1 MSPNNLSAAPL
12 LSTINDPAAMRRL
25 QRPQLQALA
34 DELRQFLLHS
44 VAGTGGHLSSN
55 LGTVELTVALH
66 YVFNTPNDRIVWDVG
81 HQTYPH
87 KILTG
92 RRDRMQSLRQFGGL
106 SGFPRREES
115 EYDTF
120 GTAHS
125 STSISAAL
133 GMALASRIKG
143 EDRYSVAVIGDG
155 AMTAGMAFEAMN
167 NAGVEDCR
175 LLVILNDNDMSISPP
190 VGALNRY
197 LAQLLSGSFYTAA
210 KNVGKSVLKLGTLQP
225 TLPVAS
231 INDVRLLPSTYN
243 GSLLTSQDIDGLT
256 LNVGRLEKQNL
267 RDSSS
272 NDQMSYAGV
281 QSSHL
286 DLAGGTY
293 ALRPNLALSYYYA
306 QMHDLYRQQYAG
318 LVHDLPLAEGVSLR
332 SDLRYF
338 DTREQGN
345 ANLRSAARVDGGRI
359 DNRFFNGMLTLG
371 VGAHKFGLGYQ
382 NLSGDGDF
390 AYPGLDP
397 YSVNLVTVNVFTKAE
412 TDAWQARYD
421 YNFAALGLPGLSFM
435 TRYVNG
441 NHIQTATVSGGKE
454 WERDTDIAYVVQSG
468 PLKNVSVRLRN
479 ATFRSSGGLT
489 SDIDENRLI
498 VGYTLA
504 LW

>member
-1 MSPNNLSAAPL
+1 MSFSRRPL
-12 LSTINDPAAMRRL
+12 RA
-25 QRPQLQALA
+25 
-34 DELRQFLLHS
+34 
-44 VAGTGGHLSSN
+44 
-55 LGTVELTVALH
+55 
-66 YVFNTPNDRIVWDVG
+66 
-81 HQTYPH
+81 
-87 KILTG
+87 
-92 RRDRMQSLRQFGGL
+92 
-106 SGFPRREES
+106 
-115 EYDTF
+115 
-120 GTAHS
+120 
-125 STSISAAL
+125 SAAL
-133 GMALASRIKG
+133 CAALAPLFAHADFIQDSKASLEARNFYFSRDFRQHNAPQSQAQEWAQGFVLRMESGFTEGTVGFGLDALG
-143 EDRYSVAVIGDG
+143 ELGLKLDSSKARRGTGLLPFG
-155 AMTAGMAFEAMN
+155 ASQE
-167 NAGVEDCR
+167 
-175 LLVILNDNDMSISPP
+175 P
-190 VGALNRY
+190 VGDYSELG
-197 LAQLLSGSFYTAA
+197 LTA
-210 KNVGKSVLKLGTLQP
+210 KLRMSKTVLKLGTLQP
-225 TLPVAS
+225 TLPVAA
-231 INDVRLLPSTYN
+231 INDVRLLPSTYS

-256 LNVGRLEKQNL
+256 FNLGRLEKQNL

-272 NDQMSYAGV
+272 NDEMSYAGV
-281 QSSHL
+281 ESNHL

-293 ALRPNLALSYYYA
+293 ALRPDLAVSYYYA
-306 QMHDLYRQQYAG
+306 QMQDIYRQHYVG
-318 LVHDLPLAEGVSLR
+318 LVHDLPLAQGVSLR

-338 DTREQGN
+338 DTREQGSD
-345 ANLRSAARVDGGRI
+345 NLRSAARVDGGRI

-371 VGAHKFGLGYQ
+371 AGAHKFGLGYQ

-441 NHIQTATVSGGKE
+441 SHIETATVSGGKE

-489 SDIDENRLI
+489 NDIDENRLI

>member
-1 MSPNNLSAAPL
+1 MSFSRRPLTASAGLCAALAPL
-12 LSTINDPAAMRRL
+12 LVQADFIQDSKASLEARNFYFNRDFRQHAA
-25 QRPQLQALA
+25 PQSQAREWAQGFILRMESGYTEGTLGVGLDA
-34 DELRQFLLHS
+34 LGELGLKLDSSKAHR
-44 VAGTGGHLSSN
+44 GTGLLPFGASQEPAHDYSE
-55 LGTVELTVALH
+55 LGLTA
-66 YVFNTPNDRIVWDVG
+66 
-81 HQTYPH
+81 
-87 KILTG
+87 K
-92 RRDRMQSLRQFGGL
+92 LRL
-106 SGFPRREES
+106 
-115 EYDTF
+115 
-120 GTAHS
+120 
-125 STSISAAL
+125 
-133 GMALASRIKG
+133 
-143 EDRYSVAVIGDG
+143 
-155 AMTAGMAFEAMN
+155 
-167 NAGVEDCR
+167 
-175 LLVILNDNDMSISPP
+175 
-190 VGALNRY
+190 
-197 LAQLLSGSFYTAA
+197 
-210 KNVGKSVLKLGTLQP
+210 GKSVLKLGTLQP

>member
-1 MSPNNLSAAPL
+1 MSFSRRPLTASAGLCAALAPL
-12 LSTINDPAAMRRL
+12 LVQADFIQDSKASLEARNFYFSRDFRQHAA
-25 QRPQLQALA
+25 PQSQAREWAQGFILRMESGYTEGTLGVGLDA
-34 DELRQFLLHS
+34 LGELGLKLDSSKAHR
-44 VAGTGGHLSSN
+44 GTGLLPFGASQEPAHDYSE
-55 LGTVELTVALH
+55 LGLTA
-66 YVFNTPNDRIVWDVG
+66 
-81 HQTYPH
+81 
-87 KILTG
+87 K
-92 RRDRMQSLRQFGGL
+92 LRL
-106 SGFPRREES
+106 
-115 EYDTF
+115 
-120 GTAHS
+120 
-125 STSISAAL
+125 
-133 GMALASRIKG
+133 
-143 EDRYSVAVIGDG
+143 
-155 AMTAGMAFEAMN
+155 
-167 NAGVEDCR
+167 
-175 LLVILNDNDMSISPP
+175 
-190 VGALNRY
+190 
-197 LAQLLSGSFYTAA
+197 
-210 KNVGKSVLKLGTLQP
+210 GKSVLKLGTLQP

-318 LVHDLPLAEGVSLR
+318 LVHDLPLTEGVSLR

>member
-1 MSPNNLSAAPL
+1 MSFSRRPLMASVGVCAACVPWCAHADFL
-12 LSTINDPAAMRRL
+12 QDSKGSLEARNVYFSRDFRQADAPQSQAREWAQGFILRLESGFTEGTLGVGLDALGELGLKLDSSKDRR
-25 QRPQLQALA
+25 
-34 DELRQFLLHS
+34 
-44 VAGTGGHLSSN
+44 GTGLLPFGASQTPADDYSE
-55 LGTVELTVALH
+55 LGLTA
-66 YVFNTPNDRIVWDVG
+66 
-81 HQTYPH
+81 
-87 KILTG
+87 K
-92 RRDRMQSLRQFGGL
+92 LRL
-106 SGFPRREES
+106 
-115 EYDTF
+115 
-120 GTAHS
+120 
-125 STSISAAL
+125 
-133 GMALASRIKG
+133 
-143 EDRYSVAVIGDG
+143 
-155 AMTAGMAFEAMN
+155 
-167 NAGVEDCR
+167 
-175 LLVILNDNDMSISPP
+175 
-190 VGALNRY
+190 
-197 LAQLLSGSFYTAA
+197 
-210 KNVGKSVLKLGTLQP
+210 GKSVLKLGTLQP
-225 TLPVAS
+225 ALPVAA
-231 INDVRLLPSTYN
+231 INDVRLLPSTYT
-243 GSLLTSQDIDGLT
+243 GGLLTSQDIDGLT
-256 LNVGRLEKQNL
+256 LNLGRLEKQNL

-281 QSSHL
+281 DSSHL

-293 ALRPNLALSYYYA
+293 ALRPGLAMSYYYA
-306 QMHDLYRQQYAG
+306 QMQDIYRQHYAG
-318 LVHDLPLAEGVSLR
+318 LVHDLALAEGVSLR

-338 DTREQGN
+338 DTREQG
-345 ANLRSAARVDGGRI
+345 ADRLRSAARVDGGRI

-441 NHIQTATVSGGKE
+441 RHIETARVSGGKE

-489 SDIDENRLI
+489 SDIDENRVI